1 MMSFL
6 QRAWGPITTP
16 KYKDRLPKGFTYK
29 DYQLSDHQEELDNLA
44 EDNLIDLFKRIDE
57 ILEPWEKERARAL
70 ARHNKLENE
79 EETAESDAGNS
90 EEENEENNQ
99 DYSEEENG
107 AQSEE
112 DASQDDDNDDQD
124 NEDEEEEE
132 GSSDREE
139 DAPSTDDE
147 EMETSFQQETEE
159 DDRPNPDLM
168 MEDDKADKKKKKKQD
183 QPSESPKKKTY
194 NKKDKPVAPLIDYKI
209 HVVQAMI
216 IMVVR
221 SWRMLL
227 LGSVE
232 GWSKLLVFDRYDP
245 DYSER
250 LTLKKDTP
258 FDSLGEIELDK
269 RTLQVLQDSK
279 LTETT
284 RIQARSLP
292 HLMDMKDVTML
303 SKTGTGKTLAF
314 LLPLVEVVTGLRVK
328 ARQGTKVVILSPSQ
342 ELARQTH
349 TLLHRLLAPHPQTAA
364 LVCGHMPKEQE
375 RKVLTNHLATFVVAT
390 PARRFYYTTYYDYHA
405 PTTSLNLTNCVTDH
419 SSPAERFLSLVVD
432 EADLMLTDDLY
443 RTSILEIMGR
453 LDRPTHWYQKVL
465 VCATVNEQVRLFAQA
480 YFRSQAC
487 ITIGKEEEMATV
499 RRCAQHA
506 IRVETPDKLALLYT
520 FLRKCQEHKVKNLVF
535 LSTCSQVQFYHE
547 LFNYINI
554 PVCAIHSGMDK
565 AAERRTLRRF
575 QREPGLGLLC
585 TDVLSRGMDLPDVG
599 AVLQLELPRCMEDYI
614 HRVGRTARAGR
625 SGVAYLAVTP
635 NESAFLRLLAPRVP
649 LSWATFTPADS
660 KDLVHQHV
668 QKNLYLKKSARSAF
682 SSTFKALRSHPY
694 AKQLRYNKLDRDQVA
709 KSYGLNFAPKPTAK
723 PLRNKP
729 SR

>member
-1 MMSFL
+1 MKSNGE
-6 QRAWGPITTP
+6 RKNKIAEWT
-16 KYKDRLPKGFTYK
+16 RHLPGKQKG
-29 DYQLSDHQEELDNLA
+29 
-44 EDNLIDLFKRIDE
+44 
-57 ILEPWEKERARAL
+57 
-70 ARHNKLENE
+70 ENE

-147 EMETSFQQETEE
+147 EMETSFQQETE
-159 DDRPNPDLM
+159 
-168 MEDDKADKKKKKKQD
+168 QD
-183 QPSESPKKKTY
+183 QTS
-194 NKKDKPVAPLIDYKI
+194 
-209 HVVQAMI
+209 
-216 IMVVR
+216 
-221 SWRMLL
+221 
-227 LGSVE
+227 
-232 GWSKLLVFDRYDP
+232 

-375 RKVLTNHLATFVVAT
+375 RKVLTNHLATFIVAT
-390 PARRFYYTTYYDYHA
+390 PARLLAHLRTIQVQ
-405 PTTSLNLTNCVTDH
+405 L
-419 SSPAERFLSLVVD
+419 RGFLSLVVD

-487 ITIGKEEEMATV
+487 VTIGKEEEMATV

-554 PVCAIHSGMDK
+554 PVCAIHKLIKHNLDYSYKKIRPNPNKLIVCDISVRMMSDDSLIVTLKEMGDVAVCLQSGMDK